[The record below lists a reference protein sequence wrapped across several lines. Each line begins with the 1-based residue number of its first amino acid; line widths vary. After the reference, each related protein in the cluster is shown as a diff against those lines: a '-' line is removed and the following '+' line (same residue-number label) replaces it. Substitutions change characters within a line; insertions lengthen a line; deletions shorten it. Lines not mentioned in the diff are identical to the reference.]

1 MPATEEEVMKIKG
14 SRRLARRLGLTLA
27 VAAVFAP
34 SAQAR
39 PLDIPPLDMAPPEL
53 PSTQS
58 PAAHQQLRRLQR
70 LAGPGAYIRRS
81 VPRSRVPRR
90 PVGGYE

>member
-1 MPATEEEVMKIKG
+1 MKKKG
-14 SRRLARRLGLTLA
+14 SRGLVRRLGLALA

-39 PLDIPPLDMAPPEL
+39 PLDIPPDMSPPEL

-58 PAAHQQLRRLQR
+58 SAAHQHLSRVQRR
-70 LAGPGAYIRRS
+70 AGIGAYIRRS
-81 VPRSRVPRR
+81 AQRPRLPRR

>member
-1 MPATEEEVMKIKG
+1 MKKKG
-14 SRRLARRLGLTLA
+14 SRRLVTRLGLALA

-58 PAAHQQLRRLQR
+58 SAAPRHLSRVQR
-70 LAGPGAYIRRS
+70 LAGTGAYIRRS
-81 VPRSRVPRR
+81 AQRPRVPRR
-90 PVGGYE
+90 PIGGYE